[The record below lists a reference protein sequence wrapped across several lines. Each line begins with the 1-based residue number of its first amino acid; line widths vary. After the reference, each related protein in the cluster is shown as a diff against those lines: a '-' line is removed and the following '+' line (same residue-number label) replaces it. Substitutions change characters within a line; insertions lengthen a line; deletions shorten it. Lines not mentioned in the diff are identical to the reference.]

1 MLRIS
6 EKGGVFLKRG
16 LHSGKGGSILE
27 RKVSI
32 LNETKIASR
41 LQREHRLAVERKYL
55 MKSDCCTIALGK
67 LTRLSLEPE
76 GKPIT
81 NR

>member
-55 MKSDCCTIALGK
+55 MKSDCWIVGPSHWA
-67 LTRLSLEPE
+67 S
-76 GKPIT
+76 
-81 NR
+81 

>member
-6 EKGGVFLKRG
+6 EKGVAVAFLKRGCFLKKGGVFLKRG

-55 MKSDCCTIALGK
+55 MKSDCWIVGP
-67 LTRLSLEPE
+67 SH
-76 GKPIT
+76 
-81 NR
+81 